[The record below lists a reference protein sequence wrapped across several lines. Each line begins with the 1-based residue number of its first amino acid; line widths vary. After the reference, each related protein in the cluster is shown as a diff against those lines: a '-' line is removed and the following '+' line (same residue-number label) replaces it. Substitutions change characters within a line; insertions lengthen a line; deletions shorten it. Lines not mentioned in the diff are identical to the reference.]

1 MFPIYV
7 FRFGSTDL
15 NEPRH
20 GRVFSFYFF
29 YQQKAKRSHVDVP
42 VMRATATFNLE
53 LISSS
58 RDGMVVAVLRFE

>member
-1 MFPIYV
+1 MSLDTDV
-7 FRFGSTDL
+7 FL
-15 NEPRH
+15 
-20 GRVFSFYFF
+20 VFIFF
-29 YQQKAKRSHVDVP
+29 YQQKAKQSHVDVS

>member
-1 MFPIYV
+1 MSLDTDV
-7 FRFGSTDL
+7 FL
-15 NEPRH
+15 
-20 GRVFSFYFF
+20 VFSFFF